1 MVYNFVIKKTPFYKF
16 ARIRKMIPKTAVPQ
30 SPTENTLPE
39 SLLCFGRSLFWKK
52 KQLME
57 TLTLVAAD

>member
-1 MVYNFVIKKTPFYKF
+1 VIKKTPFYKF
-16 ARIRKMIPKTAVPQ
+16 AHIRKMIQQTAIPQ
-30 SPTENTLPE
+30 NPTEKTLPE
-39 SLLCFGRSLFWKK
+39 SLLCFGRSLFRKK